1 MNRTEEGILKLKA
14 RIKKNPLEYEEDLL
28 QYIQLASRM
37 KALGDS
43 EAFDKLSE
51 ILQREKFSGKLDQI
65 LTERCRRGMWDLDEQ
80 QGEEL
85 ALSIIEAQDFKL
97 FYDFSKGMNWYSE
110 KINKMFE
117 QWVEETS
124 IKMIDEETASLLR
137 DWLDTYPISVENCL
151 PVVEV
156 PVTEFAYDIAGK
168 IASFLPRKRI
178 QGTWSKQVT
187 EIKRSPHA
195 PAYNPTVFAAC
206 DDGTPPDSLREQ
218 QANLVYMT
226 DNGKIQIFRRLN
238 DHWQIGIEIR
248 DSEGNPVIPV
258 QVRVGAFAARQDEK
272 HPERWLLDMKSLS
285 GVLRNYLVNAPT
297 SVLFTP
303 TGELIINFSED

>member
-1 MNRTEEGILKLKA
+1 MNRTEEGILKLKE
-14 RIKKNPLEYEEDLL
+14 RIEKNPLEYDEELL

-43 EAFDKLSE
+43 TAFDKLPE
-51 ILQREKFSGKLDQI
+51 IFKKDQFNGKLDQI
-65 LTERCRRGMWDLDEQ
+65 LLERCQRGMWDIDEQ
-80 QGEEL
+80 EGEDL

-97 FYDFSKGMNWYSE
+97 FYIFSCNTGWYS
-110 KINKMFE
+110 KNIHKMFE
-117 QWVEETS
+117 QWAEETS
-124 IKMIDEETASLLR
+124 LKIINEETESLLK
-137 DWLDTYPISVENCL
+137 DWLDTYPVPEEYCL
-151 PVVEV
+151 PVVAV

-187 EIKRSPHA
+187 EIERRPHA
-195 PAYNPTVFAAC
+195 PAYNPAVFAAC

-218 QANLVYMT
+218 QANLVYMI
-226 DNGKIQIFRRLN
+226 DNGKIQILRRLN
-238 DHWQIGIEIR
+238 DRWQMGIEIR
-248 DSEGNPVIPV
+248 DSKGNPVIPV
-258 QVRVGAFAARQDEK
+258 QVRVGAFAARRDDK
-272 HPERWLLDMKSLS
+272 HPERWILDMKPLS

-303 TGELIINFSED
+303 AGELVIKFSEV